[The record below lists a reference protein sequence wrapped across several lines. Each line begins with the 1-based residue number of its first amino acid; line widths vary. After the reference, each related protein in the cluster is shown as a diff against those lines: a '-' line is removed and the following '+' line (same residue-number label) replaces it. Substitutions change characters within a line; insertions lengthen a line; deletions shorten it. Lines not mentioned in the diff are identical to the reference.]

1 MTHRPDSGQKGS
13 STMPKHLDAYKTTGT
28 SPPLK
33 ITVTRMEVSPGS
45 TVGVGHGT
53 DPRDREI
60 LFGADWRCALAIAA
74 ALDAGVDDEGPQA
87 SCWRGMSQS

>member
-1 MTHRPDSGQKGS
+1 
-13 STMPKHLDAYKTTGT
+13 MPKHLDAYKTTGT

-74 ALDAGVDDEGPQA
+74 ALDAGEVVEVYLEVWQVLAWWAGQ
-87 SCWRGMSQS
+87 